1 MSKKVKQPWPTK
13 AVMNQIYDRHLWGGN
28 EFDFY
33 SGEGS
38 HNPEIITPY
47 LKALIQF
54 LKTHHNN
61 IVVCDLGC
69 GDFNIGKHL
78 MSYSK
83 KYIAIDIVE
92 NLIRRNKDL
101 FKANNLE
108 FYCFDIA
115 KHEWPLADCIILRQ
129 VLQHL
134 SNQEIQNII
143 KKVVHY
149 KYIILTEHIPLGD
162 FIPNKDIISGQ
173 GIRMKQGSGVHVLVA
188 PFNLKIKEA
197 QVLGR
202 YMDKNQKGQIVTM
215 LYQLF

>member
-1 MSKKVKQPWPTK
+1 MSKKVKEPWPTK

-197 QVLGR
+197 QLLGR

>member
-38 HNPEIITPY
+38 HNPEIINPY

-78 MSYSK
+78 VSYSK

-92 NLIRRNKDL
+92 NLIRRNKD
-101 FKANNLE
+101 FYKANNLE

-162 FIPNKDIISGQ
+162 FIPNKDTISGQ